1 MLATEL
7 DKYSYILKFIEN
19 KLFTINEPI
28 VSKMIREDDK
38 YNAQA
43 TTISWIILGTEL

>member
-7 DKYSYILKFIEN
+7 DQYSYILKFIEN

-28 VSKMIREDDK
+28 VSKMICKDDK

-43 TTISWIILGTEL
+43 TTISWNILGMEL

>member
-1 MLATEL
+1 MLATKL
-7 DKYSYILKFIEN
+7 DQYSYILKFIEN

-28 VSKMIREDDK
+28 VSMMICKDDK

-43 TTISWIILGTEL
+43 TTIS

>member
-1 MLATEL
+1 
-7 DKYSYILKFIEN
+7 
-19 KLFTINEPI
+19 
-28 VSKMIREDDK
+28 MIREDDK